1 MENISFKSARTVPV
15 EFLCKVPS
23 ALDRVIQDATTDLAL
38 RVLWELEKWECV
50 CSLSAPEQIQ
60 SVDLNQVEIRR
71 TVNFQRLVRCGECE
85 HTHRVDDHEIWC
97 TGRGSPCQ
105 LVAPD
110 GFCDKGKARVQDGQ

>member
-38 RVLWELEKWECV
+38 RVLWELEKGECV

-71 TVNFQRLVRCGECE
+71 QVNFQRLVRCGECKHWKVYKNDCGWGLCE
-85 HTHRVDDHEIWC
+85 KHDIDHPCHDDWFC
-97 TGRGSPCQ
+97 
-105 LVAPD
+105 AD
-110 GFCDKGKARVQDGQ
+110 GEREVQE

>member
-1 MENISFKSARTVPV
+1 MENNSFTSERIVPV

-23 ALDRVIQDATTDLAL
+23 ALDRVIHDATINLAQ
-38 RVLWELEKWECV
+38 RVLWELEKGECV

-60 SVDLNQVEIRR
+60 AVDLNHVEIRR
-71 TVNFQRLVRCGECE
+71 SVKFQRLVRCGECE
-85 HTHRVDDHEIWC
+85 HTHRVDDYEIWC

-110 GFCDKGKARVQDGQ
+110 GFCDKGKARAQE